1 MNFHSD
7 NSKTKCSFRTTSSFP
22 SLHWCCVSVLWQPFQ
37 KLICWTHT
45 RKNRKHSAD
54 YHKIVSL
61 EGIRSFGLL
70 MCTKL
75 APCNTLRQI
84 HWQWAEWQSDPFYR
98 RWLMFGARSFFS
110 LSLSS
115 IRFTRVRIAINWNN
129 KLYWISC
136 VSVVLQVHCTDKLAF
151 FARWFGV
158 QNQQPRPT
166 VILKSK
172 LHKLLI
178 EKHSVNGRKQT
189 CVQTMN
195 WEFNTDAAKKC
206 IGMEL
211 VTAARVYFILIRCRC
226 LPMPNN
232 APNFESKSSTRDE

>member
-7 NSKTKCSFRTTSSFP
+7 NSKTKCSFRTTGF
-22 SLHWCCVSVLWQPFQ
+22 LFLLFIGVVCRCCDSHSRSWYVER
-37 KLICWTHT
+37 IHG
-45 RKNRKHSAD
+45 KNRKHSAD

-110 LSLSS
+110 LSLPS

-136 VSVVLQVHCTDKLAF
+136 VSGGA
-151 FARWFGV
+151 
-158 QNQQPRPT
+158 
-166 VILKSK
+166 
-172 LHKLLI
+172 
-178 EKHSVNGRKQT
+178 
-189 CVQTMN
+189 
-195 WEFNTDAAKKC
+195 
-206 IGMEL
+206 
-211 VTAARVYFILIRCRC
+211 
-226 LPMPNN
+226 
-232 APNFESKSSTRDE
+232 SSTLYR

>member
-1 MNFHSD
+1 M
-7 NSKTKCSFRTTSSFP
+7 
-22 SLHWCCVSVLWQPFQ
+22 
-37 KLICWTHT
+37 
-45 RKNRKHSAD
+45 
-54 YHKIVSL
+54 L

-151 FARWFGV
+151 FTRWFGV
-158 QNQQPRPT
+158 QNHQPRPT

-172 LHKLLI
+172 LHKLHI

-211 VTAARVYFILIRCRC
+211 VTAARVYFILIRCTGAYQCQTIRRISSRKVPHATNKYDAMMEILIC
-226 LPMPNN
+226 FHISLV
-232 APNFESKSSTRDE
+232 KS